1 MAERGILKVHNAL
14 FVPKAENEIQ
24 RKGRSSKLISQRN
37 ECLLDRYLYY
47 GRLSGKRYDLIIE
60 ELSFDFFLSNS
71 TIADLLSYNYEK
83 LSTLK
88 KSYQELSEVQFKNKL
103 KNRWPN
109 LSW

>member
-1 MAERGILKVHNAL
+1 MHGNL
-14 FVPKAENEIQ
+14 FVPKPKQEKE
-24 RKGRSSKLISQRN
+24 RKGRSAKLISQRN

-60 ELSFDFFLSNS
+60 GLSADFFLSNI
-71 TIADLLSYNYEK
+71 TIADILNDNYEK

-88 KSYQELSEVQFKNKL
+88 KSYQELSEIQFKKKL
-103 KNRWPN
+103 ESKWPN